1 MEKLLERIE
10 KYLTVGFIFLL
21 PFFIISISSNPYTIS
36 KLALIVAYI
45 ILFIAVISVK
55 SIVSGKFTFK
65 TSVYDIPVLIIALSY
80 VLSTILRT
88 PNKMEAFLLP
98 GTTTAIVGGA
108 LIYFFLNQIKDKSL
122 VTKALVYSGA
132 VYSIFCILA
141 YVGMFGK
148 IPQLPAFMQAKTF
161 TPEGGYLPSMIFLV
175 AILPLAVSAVVSVKV
190 LRIRIVSLFATLLI
204 AAGLI
209 LSVYQ
214 IIPGRPSSPKFP
226 SSRIS
231 WEISIDAL
239 KVSPFLGVGPGNY
252 MTAFNRYRPISYN
265 STDLW
270 AIRFSTASDLFFTL
284 FTETG
289 LIGLVGMILL
299 IWVFVK
305 DSRKQLKENKL
316 VNWGLES
323 IAPLL
328 SFALIII
335 LSIFFPATVF
345 IMVLLFILLA
355 LAAKTHPASSI
366 NLMMQR
372 VKEGAPEANSFS
384 KFPAIIIFVPVIG
397 IAIYL
402 GYLSTN
408 ILRGEFYYKAAL
420 EALLANDAQGTFN
433 NMRQAV
439 LINPR
444 VDRYHAT
451 FSRINLILADATARK
466 KDLTDTDRT
475 TITQLIQASIAEA
488 KNNVVLNP
496 LRAQNWE
503 VLGRT
508 YQSIIP
514 LANGA
519 DGFAAQAYNQA
530 IALDPINPQTRITL
544 GGLYYAA
551 KNYETASRVFELA
564 VTSKPDLANGHF
576 NLAYSYNEQGK
587 VDQAIQQMSLVLGIV
602 QPDSNDYQVAK
613 KALEDFQAKKK
624 TVAETSSTNLTPPAV
639 PTPAIKPK
647 VELPQ
652 GSEPPAAPV
661 TETPTPTLTPTPGQ

>member
-1 MEKLLERIE
+1 
-10 KYLTVGFIFLL
+10 
-21 PFFIISISSNPYTIS
+21 
-36 KLALIVAYI
+36 
-45 ILFIAVISVK
+45 
-55 SIVSGKFTFK
+55 
-65 TSVYDIPVLIIALSY
+65 
-80 VLSTILRT
+80 
-88 PNKMEAFLLP
+88 
-98 GTTTAIVGGA
+98 
-108 LIYFFLNQIKDKSL
+108 
-122 VTKALVYSGA
+122 VTKALVLSGA

-141 YVGMFGK
+141 YIGLLGK
-148 IPQLPAFMQAKTF
+148 IPQLPAFIKAKSF

-175 AILPLAVSAVVSVKV
+175 AILPLAVAGVASIKE
-190 LRIRIVSLFATLLI
+190 LRTRIVSLLAALVI
-204 AAGLI
+204 VAGLI
-209 LSVYQ
+209 LSIYQ
-214 IIPGRPSSPKFP
+214 IIPGRPSAPKFP
-226 SSRIS
+226 STQIS

-252 MTAFNRYRPISYN
+252 MTAFNRYRPIAYN
-265 STDLW
+265 ATDLW
-270 AIRFSTASDLFFTL
+270 AIRFSTASDFLFTL

-289 LIGLVGMILL
+289 LIGLIGMILL
-299 IWVFVK
+299 VWIFIK
-305 DSRKQLKENKL
+305 DSKKQLKENKL

-328 SFALIII
+328 SFALIILLFLI
-335 LSIFFPATVF
+335 FPATVF
-345 IMVLLFILLA
+345 VIVLMFILLA
-355 LAAKTHPASSI
+355 LAAKTHPASSV

-372 VKEGAPEANSFS
+372 VKEGAVEANSFS
-384 KFPAIIIFVPVIG
+384 KFPALIIFVPVI
-397 IAIYL
+397 ALVIYL

-408 ILRGEFYYKAAL
+408 ILRGEYYYKTAL

-466 KDLTDTDRT
+466 KDLTDADRT

-488 KNNVVLNP
+488 KNNVVLNT

-503 VLGRT
+503 VLGST

-544 GGLYYAA
+544 GGLYYGA
-551 KNYETASRVFELA
+551 KNYETATRVFELA

-576 NLAYSYNEQGK
+576 NLAYSYNQQGK
-587 VDQAIQQMSLVLGIV
+587 IDQAIQQMSLVLGIV
-602 QPDSNDYQVAK
+602 KPDSNDYQVAK

-624 TVAETSSTNLTPPAV
+624 TVAEASSANLIPPAV
-639 PTPAIKPK
+639 PTPALKPK
-647 VELPQ
+647 VELPE

-661 TETPTPTLTPTPGQ
+661 TETPTPTPTPGQ